1 MLRRASID
9 KLIPVLK
16 QACRRVKRMRVPG
29 FPGVYYSSLLLRDV
43 NWFNTWASAGSMYR
57 KRSDHTRNVYCD
69 IRVGKYGYDQVSD
82 GGLND
87 NDEEKDSVN
96 LVTMPIDD
104 RNLEGLR
111 LALWRLSET
120 KFREALTDY
129 TEKES
134 RAISTPDP
142 HSKFKA
148 FSKLRPLTL
157 IKYATPEIIDEERWV
172 KFCKQ
177 ASKWMSELPQV
188 SGSWVEFDVT
198 QETKI
203 FVSSERRTIV
213 QHVQVFSLSASIR
226 KLTSDGHNL
235 EQEIVLNCG
244 TQAELPDMRKFKK
257 MMRKKHAQLLK
268 LIRAKNIHAFSGPVL
283 LYPGPAGLLFHEAV
297 GHRLEGSRLL
307 ATGEGQTFKDQ
318 IGKRILNLDITIRDN
333 PKLRK
338 FAGVRCIGAYEYDDE
353 GTPSKNAELIKQG
366 TLQDFLS
373 TRSQCVPKNF
383 EPNGHARNKKF
394 QRPISRMGVT
404 IIESKKMV
412 RMDLMKE
419 MLLQQIRKQK
429 KPFGMIV
436 YETSGGET
444 ETQSY
449 DFQAFSGEISFATLV
464 YPDGKEVVVRGVNF
478 VGTPLQALN
487 NIVAV
492 GGYLEVDNA
501 FCGAESGFIPVT
513 TISPAAL
520 LSNLELQAKDEE
532 LVAQNILPRPK
543 RSAR

>member
-1 MLRRASID
+1 MLRRASIE

-16 QACRRVKRMRVPG
+16 HACRRAKRMRVSG
-29 FPGVYYSSLLLRDV
+29 YPGVYYSSLLLRDV
-43 NWFNTWASAGSMYR
+43 HWFNTWASAGSMYR

-69 IRVGKYGYDQVSD
+69 LRVGNLRFDQVSD
-82 GGLND
+82 GGLDD
-87 NDEEKDSVN
+87 NDEEKESAN

-111 LALWRLSET
+111 LALWRLSEA
-120 KFREALTDY
+120 KFRETLADY
-129 TEKES
+129 NEKQS

-142 HSKFKA
+142 HGKFKA
-148 FSKLRPLTL
+148 FTKLPPVTS
-157 IKYATPEIIDEERWV
+157 IKYSKPESIDEERWV

-188 SGSWVEFDVT
+188 GGSWVEFDVT
-198 QETKI
+198 QETKL
-203 FVSSERRTIV
+203 FVSSERRIIA
-213 QHVQVFSLSASIR
+213 QHVQVFTLSASLKKQTR
-226 KLTSDGHNL
+226 DGHTI
-235 EQEIVLNCG
+235 EQELVLNCG
-244 TQAELPDMRKFKK
+244 SQAELPNMRKFKK
-257 MMRKKHAQLLK
+257 LMRRKHEQLLK

-307 ATGEGQTFKDQ
+307 ASGEGQTFKDQ
-318 IGKRILNLDITIRDN
+318 IGKKILNVDLNIRDN
-333 PKLRK
+333 PRLKS
-338 FAGVRCIGAYEYDDE
+338 FAGVRCVGAYEFDDE
-353 GTPSKNAELIKQG
+353 GTQSKNAELVKQG
-366 TLQDFLS
+366 ALQDFLS

-383 EPNGHARNKKF
+383 VPNGHARNKKF

-404 IIESKKMV
+404 IVESKKMV
-412 RMDLMKE
+412 RMDLLKE

-449 DFQAFSGEISFATLV
+449 DFQAFSGEISFATLL
-464 YPDGKEVVVRGVNF
+464 YPDGQEVVVRGVNF

-492 GGYLEVDNA
+492 GGYLEVDNS

-520 LSNLELQAKDEE
+520 LSNLELQAKDEQ

-543 RSAR
+543 RAQ

>member
-1 MLRRASID
+1 
-9 KLIPVLK
+9 
-16 QACRRVKRMRVPG
+16 
-29 FPGVYYSSLLLRDV
+29 
-43 NWFNTWASAGSMYR
+43 
-57 KRSDHTRNVYCD
+57 
-69 IRVGKYGYDQVSD
+69 
-82 GGLND
+82 
-87 NDEEKDSVN
+87 
-96 LVTMPIDD
+96 MPIDD

-111 LALWRLSET
+111 LALWRLSEA
-120 KFREALTDY
+120 KFRETLADY
-129 TEKES
+129 NEKQS

-142 HSKFKA
+142 HGKFKA
-148 FSKLRPLTL
+148 FTKLPPVTS
-157 IKYATPEIIDEERWV
+157 IKYSKPESIDEERWV

-188 SGSWVEFDVT
+188 GGSWVEFDVT
-198 QETKI
+198 QETKL
-203 FVSSERRTIV
+203 FVSSERRIIA
-213 QHVQVFSLSASIR
+213 QHVQVFTLSASLKKQTR
-226 KLTSDGHNL
+226 DGHTI
-235 EQEIVLNCG
+235 EQELVLNCG
-244 TQAELPDMRKFKK
+244 SQAELPNMRKFKK
-257 MMRKKHAQLLK
+257 LMRRKHEQLLK

-307 ATGEGQTFKDQ
+307 ASGEGQTFKDQ
-318 IGKRILNLDITIRDN
+318 IGKKILNVDLNIRDN
-333 PKLRK
+333 PRLKS
-338 FAGVRCIGAYEYDDE
+338 FAGVRCVGAYEFDDE
-353 GTPSKNAELIKQG
+353 GTQSKNAELVKQG
-366 TLQDFLS
+366 ALQDFLS

-383 EPNGHARNKKF
+383 VPNGHARNKKF

-404 IIESKKMV
+404 IVESKKMV
-412 RMDLMKE
+412 RMDLLKE

-449 DFQAFSGEISFATLV
+449 DFQAFSGEISFATLL
-464 YPDGKEVVVRGVNF
+464 YPDGQEVVVRGVNF

-492 GGYLEVDNA
+492 GGYLEVDNS

-520 LSNLELQAKDEE
+520 LSNLELQAKDEQ

-543 RSAR
+543 RAQ